1 MVGLKAIDPSNMDL
15 SVSPAQDFYKFANG
29 GWLNRNPI
37 PAEYSRWGTFEE
49 LNESSMKQIRA
60 ILDECVKDVSTTDA
74 NRKAVAVIYGSGT
87 DEQACE
93 AYGLSPLS
101 DVFSAIDDVQTPG
114 DVVRLCARFRSEM
127 GVHGGLFD
135 FYSLPD
141 AKNSSWEVI
150 ALSQSSSLGIGD
162 RDFYFRE
169 DKETIREKY
178 VNHVANMMRLGGF
191 CPGDEDNAAQQMME
205 LEIKLAESSMTK
217 TERRDPNKTYNKCS
231 GVAELTARTSSNG
244 VIPWAD
250 FFGTLGLDESALK
263 TIIVD
268 HPPFFESLSTQLKET
283 PLHIWKTYLRFHV
296 MKSMANYVGPDV
308 EEEHF
313 SFFGTTMTGQEEMKP
328 RWKRVLQSG
337 VSELIPDCLGVM
349 YTERHFP
356 QAAKDACLQLV
367 NVLIEVWRQRIHEL
381 DWMQSETKDKALQKL
396 SKFKPLIGYPD
407 KWETDDIPQLLDKI
421 SVDKSYAANVRA
433 CKVRKL
439 RMTIER
445 IDKPVDAGR
454 WEMPPTMV
462 NAYFHPLKNV
472 IVFPAAILQPPFFFH
487 PTPEEPYGD
496 VAVNFSAIGAVIC
509 HEISHGYD
517 DQGRKFNDKGELV
530 DWWSGDDADEYMR
543 RAEKM
548 EKLCSD
554 YQVFGKNLN
563 GKLCLGENIAD
574 YGGVKIAYRGLKS
587 FQEKHGKLDPVD
599 GYTPEQRFF
608 IGWATVWRNNIRE
621 ENALQRIIMDPHAP
635 GEFRANIVQVVEE
648 FHDAFDVQEGD
659 GMYRGPEEC
668 CQIW

>member
-1 MVGLKAIDPSNMDL
+1 MVLKAIDPSNMDL

-60 ILDECVKDVSTTDA
+60 ILDECVADVQTTDA
-74 NRKAVAVIYGSGT
+74 NRKAVAIIYGTGT

-114 DVVRLCARFRSEM
+114 DIVRLSARFRSEM
-127 GVHGGLFD
+127 GVHGGLFA

-150 ALSQSSSLGIGD
+150 ALSQSTCLGIGD

-178 VNHVANMMRLGGF
+178 VAHIANMMRLGGF
-191 CPGDEDNAAQQMME
+191 CPGDEENEAQQMME
-205 LEIKLAESSMTK
+205 LELKLAESSMTK
-217 TERRDPNKTYNKCS
+217 TERRDPDKTYNKCN
-231 GVAELTARTSSNG
+231 GVAELATRTSSDD

-250 FFGTLGLDESALK
+250 FFHTLGLDESALK

-268 HPPFFESLSTQLKET
+268 HPPFFETLATQLKET
-283 PLHIWKTYLRFHV
+283 PLHVWKTYLRFHV
-296 MKSMANYVGPDV
+296 MKSMANYVSPDV

-337 VSELIPDCLGVM
+337 ISELIPHCLGVM
-349 YTERHFP
+349 YTKRHFP

-367 NVLIEVWRQRIHEL
+367 NVLIDVWRQRIQEL

-421 SVDKSYAANVRA
+421 STDKSYAANVRA
-433 CKVRKL
+433 CKVRKH
-439 RMTIER
+439 RMIVER
-445 IDKPVDAGR
+445 IDKPVDTGR
-454 WEMPPTMV
+454 WEMAPTTV

-530 DWWSGDDADEYMR
+530 DWWSGEDAEEYMR

-554 YQVFGKNLN
+554 YKVFGKNLN

-574 YGGVKIAYRGLKS
+574 YGGVKLAYRGLKY
-587 FQEKHGKLDPVD
+587 FQEQHGKLDPVD

-648 FHDAFDVQEGD
+648 FHTAFDVREGD